1 MNLIQQ
7 QIKQQHLVE
16 MLEKGQAEQKA
27 GNVQLAEAIYC
38 GVLNDNPHDLN
49 AQFLYASCMQ
59 QQGKNGLAI
68 SMYEKLLQFLPDTPA
83 IYNNMGGCYHQENFD
98 KEAFESYSMA
108 LRLTKG
114 KDTDVLS
121 NLGGMFVNT
130 GNPEKG
136 EEYFKKLF
144 EINPN
149 HSQGKWNYSLI
160 CLEQERFGE
169 GFDLYDEGFKT
180 NDRKYK
186 DYKLP
191 EWEGQECNSIV
202 VCGEQGIGDEI
213 MFSSLFEDL
222 SKKAKLIVYDCHP
235 RLSEIMEN
243 YSAIDSTKL
252 IIHPSRKETD
262 VEWVKEFGCEY
273 RLNIG
278 SLGKFFRRDKKSFDI
293 PARKGFLK
301 PNSERLIYW
310 KKEIDKLGPGLKV
323 GISWFGGNKRTR
335 TDKRSIPL
343 QSFLPMLDIDGIRWI
358 NAQYNMSKETLD
370 GFDNHYGIK
379 INYMAS
385 DDDFYDWTMMCLA
398 CDFHISVCNS
408 LVHTMGAYGHKIY
421 CLVPY
426 GAAWRYGL
434 KDDRMA
440 WYDSPK
446 LIRQTIENDWSH
458 PLVEMMNILNS
469 MTEKKVA

>member
-1 MNLIQQ
+1 MVQK
-7 QIKQQHLVE
+7 QIKQQHLIE
-16 MLEKGQAEQKA
+16 MLEKGLAEQKA
-27 GNVQLAEAIYC
+27 GNIQLAEAIYS

-68 SMYEKLLQFLPDTPA
+68 SMYQKLIPFLPETPA

-98 KEAFESYSMA
+98 KEAFDAYSMG

-114 KDTDVLS
+114 ADADILS

-130 GNPEKG
+130 GSPEKG
-136 EEYFKKLF
+136 EEYFKRLF
-144 EINPN
+144 EVAPD
-149 HSQGKWNYSLI
+149 HSQGQWNYSLI
-160 CLEQERFGE
+160 CLEQERYGE
-169 GFDLYDEGFKT
+169 GFDLYEKGFGTK
-180 NDRKYK
+180 DRKYK

-213 MFSSLFEDL
+213 MFASLLEDL

-243 YSAIDSTKL
+243 HNIKSRSFIV
-252 IIHPSRKETD
+252 HPSRKETD
-262 VEWVKEFGCEY
+262 IEWVKDFKCEY
-273 RLNIG
+273 RINIG
-278 SLGKFFRRDKKSFDI
+278 SLAKFFRRDKESFNS
-293 PARKGFLK
+293 PVRGGYLK
-301 PNSERLIYW
+301 PYPERVMHW
-310 KKEIDKLGPGLKV
+310 HKELQKLGPGLKV

-335 TDKRSIPL
+335 ADKRSIPL
-343 QSFLPMLDIDGIRWI
+343 QSLIPLLDVDGIQWV

-370 GFDNHYGIK
+370 GFDKQYGIK
-379 INYMAS
+379 INHVVS
-385 DDDFYDWTMMCLA
+385 DDDFYDWTMMHLA

-408 LVHTMGAYGHKIY
+408 LVHTMGAYGHEIY
-421 CLVPY
+421 CLAPCS
-426 GAAWRYGL
+426 AAWRYGL
-434 KDDRMA
+434 KDSRMV

-446 LIRQTIENDWSH
+446 LIRQIKDDDWSY
-458 PLVEMMNILNS
+458 PIVEMMNVLKS
-469 MTEKKVA
+469 RTKKRAA